1 MNRSLKMQ
9 LALVIISAAT
19 CQLSALGRHSRA
31 ADRQTVVIY
40 VYDLAGVSS
49 RTLNQATEGAGRILA
64 SAGVEA
70 VWQVG
75 PADASEAHACDMR
88 VTSHGTSSRRPASR
102 DHLVLRLVRDY
113 PERSLPGA
121 LGYSLPD
128 ARFGVHATVFYDRM
142 ETVSKTGDVSLST
155 MLGHA
160 IAHEI
165 GHVLLGTIDH
175 SPSGI
180 MKARWETADYRQA
193 EMGLMKFTAREG
205 EAIRKRAAVQISVR
219 DQR

>member
-1 MNRSLKMQ
+1 
-9 LALVIISAAT
+9 
-19 CQLSALGRHSRA
+19 
-31 ADRQTVVIY
+31 
-40 VYDLAGVSS
+40 
-49 RTLNQATEGAGRILA
+49 
-64 SAGVEA
+64 
-70 VWQVG
+70 
-75 PADASEAHACDMR
+75 
-88 VTSHGTSSRRPASR
+88 
-102 DHLVLRLVRDY
+102 
-113 PERSLPGA
+113 
-121 LGYSLPD
+121 
-128 ARFGVHATVFYDRM
+128 
-142 ETVSKTGDVSLST
+142 